1 MLLHNVVQAYHNGK
15 YYPNYAWILL
25 GHHETDWWREYYMET
40 NCSDTDMMKVLNRS
54 LILIPYP
61 EFYNTIKVYIYII
74 VYKQIASSIIVLFA
88 LYLYDNKKALP
99 WIWPLPGVWIRL
111 AMGWSIWKIKW
122 FRQRC
127 EFLDEAI
134 SSISYTNGSTESC
147 LYKYLYTCVWL
158 CVS

>member
-1 MLLHNVVQAYHNGK
+1 
-15 YYPNYAWILL
+15 
-25 GHHETDWWREYYMET
+25 MET

-99 WIWPLPGVWIRL
+99 
-111 AMGWSIWKIKW
+111 
-122 FRQRC
+122 
-127 EFLDEAI
+127 
-134 SSISYTNGSTESC
+134 
-147 LYKYLYTCVWL
+147 
-158 CVS
+158 